1 MMTGCRFDK
10 QTAYA
15 VRGRA
20 FSFEEEVTGDNEVL
34 VKVDSHND
42 IVLSSS

>member
-1 MMTGCRFDK
+1 MMRGCRFNK

-20 FSFEEEVTGDNEVL
+20 FSSKEEVTGDNEVL

-42 IVLSSS
+42 VVLSSS